1 MLTILSCA
9 TFFYTTRREKT
20 VQTFLDKFFR
30 PVPSNSIASSGVEET
45 QAYETLSYE
54 AFDDDEVY
62 EVDDPLLQ

>member
-1 MLTILSCA
+1 M
-9 TFFYTTRREKT
+9 
-20 VQTFLDKFFR
+20 QTFLDKFFR